1 MDSGLPKKPYL
12 HVRVSCP
19 DPRPLEGTLNVLNPL
34 YTHHSEEKGIL
45 SLVFP
50 SDNVDWTLRRLSGMS
65 AQFEILE
72 AGLSSR
78 LETSGYR
85 LMLPGG
91 ISMVSPGP
99 GITPG
104 AGDIVLKQNL
114 SFGTG
119 HHPTTE
125 LSIKL
130 LREAFTVADI
140 KAVFDLDTGSGI
152 LAFCAAKF
160 GARKILAADID
171 FRACEEAIEGTITN
185 DLQNKIL
192 VVRGSIEVAH
202 PGCFDL
208 VLANLTIGTLTT
220 LAGRIPQVLRKSGL
234 AVISGFTTGQ
244 VDQILRYIGT
254 TEVIKNINQEGW
266 AALLIKTAR

>member
-1 MDSGLPKKPYL
+1 
-12 HVRVSCP
+12 
-19 DPRPLEGTLNVLNPL
+19 
-34 YTHHSEEKGIL
+34 
-45 SLVFP
+45 
-50 SDNVDWTLRRLSGMS
+50 MS

-125 LSIKL
+125 LSIRL

-140 KAVFDLDTGSGI
+140 KAVFDLGTGSGI
-152 LAFCAAKF
+152 LALYAAKL
-160 GARKILAADID
+160 GASRILAVDID
-171 FRACEEAIEGTITN
+171 PRACKEALEAVRTN
-185 DLQNKIL
+185 DIGHRVF
-192 VVRGSIEVAH
+192 VVQGSIEAAR
-202 PGCFDL
+202 PGVFDL
-208 VLANLTIGTLTT
+208 VLANLTIGTLRT
-220 LAGRIPQVLRKSGL
+220 LAREIPGILRNPGF

-266 AALLIKTAR
+266 AAVLIRTTR